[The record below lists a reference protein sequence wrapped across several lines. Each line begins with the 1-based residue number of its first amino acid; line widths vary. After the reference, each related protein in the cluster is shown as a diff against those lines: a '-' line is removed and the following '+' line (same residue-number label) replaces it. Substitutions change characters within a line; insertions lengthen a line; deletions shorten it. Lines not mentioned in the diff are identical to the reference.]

1 MLKYKLF
8 FGSDDELQVNFIELP
23 RFQYVAS
30 NAIDGELGVGF
41 REGVNE
47 RLRFPYA
54 PWYDSKAPRCPFRKI
69 VPS

>member
-8 FGSDDELQVNFIELP
+8 FGSDDELQMNFIELP

-47 RLRFPYA
+47 RLRFRYA
-54 PWYDSKAPRCPFRKI
+54 PWYDSEAPRCPFRKI